1 MQQKLKPVARGEKMT
16 ALTGYKK
23 LLRNIWGFLVSAIRN
38 TTTRRILLGVG
49 FFLITTIILFTNYN
63 PEEVDLKEGQ
73 ISPFDISSPRGVV
86 LIDEVRTAELKRQA
100 AASVQKV
107 YQEDINAAKDTRQ
120 AVQLLYAQIQDLR
133 DSADLDES
141 AKSNKLAEIIM
152 FQADYRVGEKL
163 DEPILLAIIQADSAT
178 YERLISETVR
188 LIDVLMARPL
198 KQEDLENA
206 REQASV
212 EVNRL
217 NFKDSYRKWIAVVLQ
232 NTIRPSLVLNQEATD
247 RLVQEAQNKIL
258 PVERTIKQGQVIV
271 RKGDPVSSDALE
283 ILRQL
288 GLLRTKSAW
297 VTLAGLAL
305 LVLVVMA
312 VCIIF
317 LRQYY
322 PQVFASERLVLLLCL
337 LVFITLLAARGV
349 AAISFSDRPEASATI
364 GYLIPMA
371 AGSMLISILVNSRV
385 GVLGTIIMS
394 IFVGIISGSENLSF
408 VIVALVGGLVGVY
421 SVSKVDQGWDLAK
434 GGILIGG
441 ANVLVIVAM
450 GLIDYESTIV
460 TVLWGTFYGLLNGLL
475 SGVFAIGIL
484 PYLEALFGITSSIRL
499 LELANPNHP
508 LLKRL
513 LLEAPGTYH
522 HSILVGNLA
531 EAAAEAVGG
540 HPLLV
545 RVGAYFHDIGKLKRP
560 YFFIENQF
568 SIDNPHDK
576 IAPSLSSLIITSH
589 TKDGVELARQHR
601 LPEVVI
607 DIINQHHG
615 NGLVS
620 YFYQKALE
628 KDQYDS
634 VQEATYRYDAPK
646 PQSKDAAL
654 VMLSD
659 SVEAAV
665 HSLQKPTPG
674 RIEGLVRRLIKDR
687 LNDGQL
693 DECDLTFKDIDSI
706 TSAFLRILNGM
717 HHIRI
722 EYPDAKELERRR
734 GKGVLAVN
742 ESTKISLPAPGN
754 STVSA
759 ENGGPSIDGKEYS
772 QGNGS

>member
-1 MQQKLKPVARGEKMT
+1 MKRMT
-16 ALTGYKK
+16 ALTGVKG
-23 LLRNIWGFLVSAIRN
+23 LLEFVWQFLVSAIRN

-49 FFLITTIILFTNYN
+49 FFLFTTLILFTNHN

-107 YQEDINAAKDTRQ
+107 YQEDINAKEETRQ
-120 AVQLLYAQIQDLR
+120 KVNLLYQQIKDLR
-133 DSADLDES
+133 AQD
-141 AKSNKLAEIIM
+141 N
-152 FQADYRVGEKL
+152 L
-163 DEPILLAIIQADSAT
+163 DEPVKLTRLTEIVQSNFNNPTRIDELLNEQVLLSILRADDAT
-178 YERLISETVR
+178 YEKLISESDR
-188 LIDVLMARPL
+188 LIDVLMARTF
-198 KQEDLENA
+198 KEEDLEGVK
-206 REQASV
+206 EQAGI
-212 EVNRL
+212 EANRL
-217 NFKDSYRKWIAVVLQ
+217 NLKENHRKWMAVALQ
-232 NTIRPSLVLNQEATD
+232 NTIRPNLVLNQEATD
-247 RLVQEAQNKIL
+247 RLVEEAQNKIL

-271 RKGDPVSSDALE
+271 RKGDPVSPEALE
-283 ILRQL
+283 TLRQL

-297 VTLAGLAL
+297 VTLAGLAV

-312 VCIIF
+312 VCITF

-322 PQVFASERLVLLLCL
+322 PKVFASERLVILLCL

-349 AAISFSDRPEASATI
+349 VAINFSDRPEASSTI

-371 AGSMLISILVNSRV
+371 AGSMLISILVNSRL

-394 IFVGIISGSENLSF
+394 IFVGIIAGNQDVSF
-408 VIVALVGGLVGVY
+408 MVVAMVGGLVGVY

-434 GGILIGG
+434 GGILIGA
-441 ANVLVIVAM
+441 ANMLVIVAV
-450 GLIDYESTIV
+450 GLMAYESTLV

-522 HSILVGNLA
+522 HSIVVGNLA

-545 RVGAYFHDIGKLKRP
+545 RVGAYYHDVGKLKRP

-576 IAPSLSSLIITSH
+576 IAPSLSALIITSH

-601 LPEVVI
+601 LPEVI
-607 DIINQHHG
+607 LDIINQHHG
-615 NGLVS
+615 TGLVA

-634 VQEATYRYDAPK
+634 VQESTYRYDGPK
-646 PQSKDAAL
+646 PQSKDAAI
-654 VMLSD
+654 VMLAD
-659 SVEAAV
+659 TVEAAV

-674 RIEGLVRRLIKDR
+674 RIEGLVRRLMKER

-693 DECDLTFKDIDSI
+693 EECDLTFKDINLI
-706 TSAFLRILNGM
+706 TESFLRILNGM
-717 HHIRI
+717 HHTRI
-722 EYPDAKELERRR
+722 EYPDVKELERRR
-734 GKGVLAVN
+734 GKGVLAGS
-742 ESTKISLPAPGN
+742 ESTKLSLPAPRAGM
-754 STVSA
+754 VPA
-759 ENGGPSIDGKEYS
+759 
-772 QGNGS
+772 GNGKTGTDRE